1 MKNNFMSMTAAICFV
16 MLLSNFQAFAQT
28 TASVN
33 KDIPEDIRV
42 ADSLYLKLIC
52 TLDATGFQVYQCTKK
67 EDKFSWEFKGPE
79 AYLLDS
85 IGKKTGMHSVGP
97 VWEYMDGS
105 KVTGSVL
112 KRAPNTKNPDAIPLL
127 LLDVTAR
134 KGKGKFS
141 KVTRIQRVNTM
152 GGKEPA
158 AKPEATDEG
167 QIVWVPYTATYHF
180 YAPK

>member
-1 MKNNFMSMTAAICFV
+1 MHWKKPLEITGDTENLISKQANFPCGVIISKSI
-16 MLLSNFQAFAQT
+16 
-28 TASVN
+28 
-33 KDIPEDIRV
+33 
-42 ADSLYLKLIC
+42 
-52 TLDATGFQVYQCTKK
+52 VYQCTKK
-67 EDKFSWEFKGPE
+67 EDKFVWEFKGPE

-85 IGKKTGMHSVGP
+85 TGKKTGMHSVGP

-105 KVTGSVL
+105 KVVGNVL
-112 KRAPNTKNPDAIPLL
+112 KRAPNAKNADAIHLL
-127 LLDVTAR
+127 LLEVKAR

-141 KVTRIQRVNTM
+141 KVTRIQCVNTM

-158 AKPEATDEG
+158 AKPEASNEG